1 MRLAPDACYRG
12 GVKKP
17 EEEVPVETIID
28 RSVLEELRAGL
39 RG

>member
-17 EEEVPVETIID
+17 EEVPVETIID